1 MTQRTFRQIF
11 LVTCVNGLSLS
22 GISYKK
28 SFSMKIF
35 SRFNVIYMYSDTFIM
50 KKDKT
55 SQQHLF
61 PSTNDEKLS

>member
-1 MTQRTFRQIF
+1 MTQRTFRQF
-11 LVTCVNGLSLS
+11 FVHVWLSLS

-35 SRFNVIYMYSDTFIM
+35 SRFNFSFMYSDSFIM

-55 SQQHLF
+55 SLQHLF
-61 PSTNDEKLS
+61 SSTNDANLS